1 MLVENEGS
9 EPKCVALRCTS
20 HLHRTVL
27 WPPKCNHCAEYEDG
41 ELNFSGLDLLALH
54 SSTTNGTGD
63 GAVFFVVFCG
73 LGFLSLSRCGV
84 LSA

>member
-1 MLVENEGS
+1 MLVEDEGS
-9 EPKCVALRCTS
+9 EPECTAPGCTS
-20 HLHRTVL
+20 RLHSTVL
-27 WPPKCNHCAEYEDG
+27 WPPKRKRCAEHEDA
-41 ELNFSGLDLLALH
+41 ELSFSGLDLLALH

-63 GAVFFVVFCG
+63 GAVLFVVFCG